1 MFLAQVVCLALLS
14 YACINANW
22 QKSLKSIGVGFKKTF
37 IGLLPI
43 GEICI
48 SPGFSLGCD
57 LAFE

>member
-1 MFLAQVVCLALLS
+1 MLTVKKTSSVD
-14 YACINANW
+14 NW
-22 QKSLKSIGVGFKKTF
+22 QKSLGPVGSGFKKTF
-37 IGLLPI
+37 MPGLLPI